1 MIHHSADWR
10 ELSVNAA
17 CWKVSLLITPQTSSS
32 TSWRE
37 SRLINIKCEHD
48 SPSLVQMSVFGET
61 ADIIS
66 CRLEWESEAGGS
78 QLCVP
83 PAINV
88 VMVLTDSRFM
98 SVFRLLHRQSG
109 ESDEG
114 VAVKMCP
121 HCQKCVKDIRLE
133 DVVSGTRVT
142 SSLVVQTPVSQFAS
156 ISDSCQV

>member
-1 MIHHSADWR
+1 MLKSFTSDN
-10 ELSVNAA
+10 S
-17 CWKVSLLITPQTSSS
+17 TTSSS

-48 SPSLVQMSVFGET
+48 SPSLVRMSTLDVSVFAETFT